1 MADQNEIPRDLTPI
15 EIWQRMFLCSL
26 AAPYIV
32 GFACAQQFAGMLMPS
47 ATSSVTGTEPAASV
61 DADSFAAGMDFLI
74 GETYTAPIESQA
86 TAPSRDVLQMPD
98 KSDST
103 SRKAMA
109 IAA

>member
-1 MADQNEIPRDLTPI
+1 MADQNEIPRDATPF

-32 GFACAQQFAGMLMPS
+32 GFACAQQLAGMFMPS
-47 ATSSVTGTEPAASV
+47 AASSVSGTETFASV

-74 GETYTAPIESQA
+74 GEAYTAPIESQA

-98 KSDST
+98 RSDAT
-103 SRKAMA
+103 SRKALA